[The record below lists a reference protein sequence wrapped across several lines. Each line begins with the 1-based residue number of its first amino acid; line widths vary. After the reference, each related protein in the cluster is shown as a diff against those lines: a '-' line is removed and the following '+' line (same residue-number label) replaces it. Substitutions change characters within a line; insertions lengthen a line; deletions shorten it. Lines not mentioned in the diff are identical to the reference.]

1 MSIENDILPYQ
12 THVNQRLSDYLS
24 SFAEDRLSSAM
35 RYSTLQGGKRLRP
48 LLVYFTAEMYD
59 LPKTKV
65 DPIAMAIECIHCY
78 SLIHDDLPA
87 MDNDDLRR
95 GKPTCHKAYDEAT
108 AILAGDALLTLAFEL
123 LSQDELIPPRVI
135 HLIAK
140 AAGTNGMVGGQM
152 RDLRAENQTLSLAQ
166 LIKIH
171 EAKTGALITASVL
184 AAALISDRPCFED
197 ELALQH
203 FGHAIGLAFQIQDDI
218 LDVTG
223 ETETLGKKPH
233 QDHQK
238 HKSTFVTQL
247 GLQEACAQAQHFYT
261 QALDALTH
269 FGDKANRLR
278 ELSAFIIQRA
288 L

>member
-12 THVNQRLSDYLS
+12 THINHRLSDYLS
-24 SFAEDRLSSAM
+24 SFTEDRLSSAM

-65 DPIAMAIECIHCY
+65 DLIAMAIECIHCY
-78 SLIHDDLPA
+78 SLIHDDLPV

-95 GKPTCHKAYDEAT
+95 GKPTCHRAYDEAT

-123 LSQDELIPPRVI
+123 LSQDESLPPRII

-140 AAGTNGMVGGQM
+140 AAGMNGLVGGQM
-152 RDLRAENQTLSLAQ
+152 HDLCAENQALSLPQ

-184 AAALISDRPCFED
+184 ASPLLFEQFSFED
-197 ELALQH
+197 KLALQQ
-203 FGHAIGLAFQIQDDI
+203 FGQTIGLAFQIQDDI
-218 LDVTG
+218 LDATG
-223 ETETLGKKPH
+223 ETETMGKQPR
-233 QDHQK
+233 QDCKK

-247 GLQEACAQAQHFYT
+247 GLQEAQAQAQHFYT
-261 QALDALTH
+261 QALEALTH
-269 FGDKANRLR
+269 FGNKANRLR

>member
-1 MSIENDILPYQ
+1 MSIENAFLPYQ
-12 THVNQRLSDYLS
+12 AHINQCLSTYLGA
-24 SFAEDRLSSAM
+24 FADDRLSSAM

-65 DPIAMAIECIHCY
+65 DFVAMAIECIHCY

-108 AILAGDALLTLAFEL
+108 AILTGDALLTLAFEL
-123 LSQDELIPPRVI
+123 LSQDELISPRII

-140 AAGTNGMVGGQM
+140 AAGMNGMVGGQM
-152 RDLRAENQTLSLAQ
+152 LDLHAQNQTLSLEQ
-166 LIKIH
+166 LIQIH
-171 EAKTGALITASVL
+171 EAKTGALITASIL
-184 AAALISDRPCFED
+184 AGALASDRSRCE
-197 ELALQH
+197 ELSALQN
-203 FGHAIGLAFQIQDDI
+203 FGQAIGLAFQIHDDI

-223 ETETLGKKPH
+223 TTHTMGKQPH
-233 QDHQK
+233 QDHKK

-247 GLQEACAQAQHFYT
+247 GLEAARLQAQHFYT
-261 QALDALTH
+261 KAIDALSI
-269 FGDKANRLR
+269 FGNQADRLR
-278 ELSAFIIQRA
+278 ELSAFMIQRA
-288 L
+288 C